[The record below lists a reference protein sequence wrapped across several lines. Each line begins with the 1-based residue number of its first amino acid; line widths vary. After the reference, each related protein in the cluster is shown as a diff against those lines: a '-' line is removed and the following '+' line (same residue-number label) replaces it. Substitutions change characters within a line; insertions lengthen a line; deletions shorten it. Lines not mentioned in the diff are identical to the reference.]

1 MKTFAL
7 SEQTSGAEI
16 VQAAQSE
23 DVVLMQDGRAVA
35 LIVPFNDD
43 DAEWYGRERDAS
55 FLESIRRAREQ
66 VKQGRTRRHDDVK
79 RELGL
84 E

>member
-1 MKTFAL
+1 MKTLAL
-7 SEQTSGAEI
+7 SEHTSGVDI

-23 DVVLMQDGRAVA
+23 DVVLMKDGRAVA
-35 LIVPFNDD
+35 LIVPFDD
-43 DAEWYGRERDAS
+43 DDVEWYARERDPN
-55 FLESIRRAREQ
+55 FLESIQRARQQ
-66 VKQGRTRRHDDVK
+66 VKQGRTRSHDDVK